1 MDEFSPEEIEAR
13 KRAVLDGMSERR
25 RKHVLK
31 KGYEKWDPFLEPKDP
46 IDIRRDPT
54 RRTTKMLVREF
65 LQSLSFDNY
74 SNQYGSGVLEMAL
87 GLINDEDRYRGMY
100 DFSCWYQ
107 ELLKKEEQ
115 KKTDRDGRPPI
126 QGAMR

>member
-1 MDEFSPEEIEAR
+1 MIRRRKMDEFSPEQIEER

-31 KGYEKWDPFLEPKDP
+31 KGYEKWDPFTEPKDP

-54 RRTTKMLVREF
+54 KRTTKMLVREF
-65 LQSLSFDNY
+65 LQGLSFEDY
-74 SNQYGSGVLEMAL
+74 STQYAGGVFEIAL
-87 GLINDEDRYRGMY
+87 GLINGDDRYRGMY
-100 DFSCWYQ
+100 EFSCWYQ

-115 KKTDRDGRPPI
+115 KRNAGPES
-126 QGAMR
+126 A

>member
-1 MDEFSPEEIEAR
+1 MDEFSPEQIEER

-31 KGYEKWDPFLEPKDP
+31 KGYEKWDPFTEPKDP

-65 LQSLSFDNY
+65 LQGCSFDDY
-74 SNQYGSGVLEMAL
+74 STPYARGVFEIAM
-87 GLINDEDRYRGMY
+87 GLINGDDRFRGMY

-107 ELLKKEEQ
+107 ELLEKEKQ
-115 KKTDRDGRPPI
+115 KNQTGPASADGGTRL
-126 QGAMR
+126 

>member
-31 KGYEKWDPFLEPKDP
+31 RGYEKWDPFLEPKDP

-107 ELLKKEEQ
+107 ELLRKEEQ
-115 KKTDRDGRPPI
+115 KK
-126 QGAMR
+126 

>member
-31 KGYEKWDPFLEPKDP
+31 RGYEKWDPFLEPKDP

-65 LQSLSFDNY
+65 LQSLSSGNY
-74 SNQYGSGVLEMAL
+74 SNQYASGVLEMAL

-107 ELLKKEEQ
+107 ELLKKEKQ
-115 KKTDRDGRPPI
+115 KK
-126 QGAMR
+126 